1 MIRAF
6 SVFVLFFFAF
16 FSEAFC
22 IFSYIATNLISLS
35 YIWVFTRKG
44 MLSPF
49 RFALFSEISDTC
61 IAEVVHSQCESRAPA
76 LQWKVFRE
84 NHLVFTEHPELQYVL
99 VLWFCFLMFMYKICF
114 PCLHYIHISLNYCA
128 QCCHVCSSLRKR
140 LMLLSLCELFTEFV
154 KQDVWICLSRK
165 GLMLSDECWINSG
178 LCKLRLICS
187 PRPGWDISNFLY
199 LWNM

>member
-1 MIRAF
+1 ML
-6 SVFVLFFFAF
+6 SEHDPELFFFSF
-16 FSEAFC
+16 FLKHSVFSLYNATHL
-22 IFSYIATNLISLS
+22 ISSSYIL
-35 YIWVFTRKG
+35 VFTRKG

-49 RFALFSEISDTC
+49 CFALFSEISDS
-61 IAEVVHSQCESRAPA
+61 V
-76 LQWKVFRE
+76 
-84 NHLVFTEHPELQYVL
+84 NPERQHFNERYLERIIWCLLSTRSYVL
-99 VLWFCFLMFMYKICF
+99 VLWYCFLMFMYKICF
-114 PCLHYIHISLNYCA
+114 PCLRYIHISLNYCA

-154 KQDVWICLSRK
+154 KQDVWICLTKLSRK
-165 GLMLSDECWINSG
+165 GLLLSVECWINSG